1 MKALTNFINES
12 ILDTN
17 LNYKNKITLKI
28 CTAFGFEE
36 QDEWTDAIDNWVRKN
51 HVKTV
56 RMTTDDFEALSN
68 MPKKIQ
74 SMYRDLPDT
83 VAILNKKLNKNYET
97 FIEDDDFILGGND
110 KVIFFASSGEDYRL
124 YAEKID

>member
-12 ILDTN
+12 VLDTN
-17 LNYKNKITLKI
+17 LNYKNKVTLKI
-28 CTAFGFEE
+28 CAAFGFEE
-36 QDEWTDAIDNWVRKN
+36 QDEWTDAVDNWVRKN
-51 HVKTV
+51 HVKIV

-124 YAEKID
+124 CAEKIN